1 MELLNQLLIL
11 GVLSYPASISMRIGL
26 KMKLVKDLADK
37 GLKYNGDRIDYSS
50 LYNMKNIP
58 ILNMMNMLYEATK
71 YNRNKEAIIESNILD
86 KMNKVEEQIYESKPN
101 SVTAFLIANNLVS
114 VKVSTNVED
123 EETKEIVEAIKED
136 LKDLETK
143 ESTPAYIRRE
153 VDKPK
158 TLGRSKK
165 R

>member
-1 MELLNQLLIL
+1 MELLTELLIL

-37 GLKYNGDRIDYSS
+37 GFKYNGDRIDYSS

-86 KMNKVEEQIYESKPN
+86 KMNKVEEQIYRSKPN
-101 SVTAFLIANNLVS
+101 SITAFLIANNLVS
-114 VKVSTNVED
+114 VKVDIEKQEEPKEEIKVQ
-123 EETKEIVEAIKED
+123 ETKEV
-136 LKDLETK
+136 
-143 ESTPAYIRRE
+143 SPAYIRRVE
-153 VDKPK
+153 DKPK